1 MILNIA
7 LPIIVTFATLFVTE
21 LLKKKHSNESFK
33 FVKLHEKRLDVLE
46 KTFKYLNENLKQLEV
61 YTSPYKAV
69 PIGKTFIEQERE
81 LSHNYRKVHNEF
93 SNYFQDNLLYF
104 PEALEKI
111 ISIYFAECSGIF
123 HTYDLNQI
131 MTRDDSKADKYVS
144 LDAAFVH
151 KKIPEKID
159 PIKKEIIKEFRNIL
173 GEKKTKWPIL

>member
-46 KTFKYLNENLKQLEV
+46 QTFKYLNLSLRLLRQ
-61 YTSPYKAV
+61 YTQPFKFV
-69 PIGKTFIEQERE
+69 EEGKTFIEQERE
-81 LSHNYRKVHNEF
+81 LSINYRNTHNEF
-93 SNYFQDNLLYF
+93 LNYFQDNVLYF
-104 PEALEKI
+104 PEPLEKI
-111 ISIYFAECSGIF
+111 ITSYFAECGEIF
-123 HTYDLNQI
+123 NIYDLKLQ
-131 MTRDDSKADKYVS
+131 MTDEYTKPDRNIQF
-144 LDAAFVH
+144 DAAFVH

-173 GEKKTKWPIL
+173 GEKKRKWPIL